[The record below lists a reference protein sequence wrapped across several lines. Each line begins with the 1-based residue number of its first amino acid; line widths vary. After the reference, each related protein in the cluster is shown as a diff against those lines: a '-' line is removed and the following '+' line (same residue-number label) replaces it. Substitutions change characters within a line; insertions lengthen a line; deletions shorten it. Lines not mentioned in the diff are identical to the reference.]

1 MYSKR
6 AKFLKESEAAQWDKI
21 VYRNMTEESDDSDSD
36 GIVQRHKLEWRSIG
50 NGSKFVEHVTIAQS
64 KHISVAVVLIVPN
77 RM

>member
-6 AKFLKESEAAQWDKI
+6 AKFLKESEAAQWEKI
-21 VYRNMTEESDDSDSD
+21 DYHYMTEESDDSDSD
-36 GIVQRHKLEWRSIG
+36 GIVRRHKLEWRSTG
-50 NGSKFVEHVTIAQS
+50 KFVEHVTIAQS